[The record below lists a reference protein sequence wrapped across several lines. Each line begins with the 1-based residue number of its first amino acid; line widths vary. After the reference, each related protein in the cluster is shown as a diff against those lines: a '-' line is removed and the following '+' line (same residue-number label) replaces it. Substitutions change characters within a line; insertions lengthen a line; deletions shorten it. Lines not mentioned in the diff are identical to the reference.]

1 MLSSF
6 KDEIALIE
14 FRRVVWAWE
23 GVLARLSDE
32 WPDVAAPLLR
42 SARAIAAERL
52 PDGGL
57 DLVIGS
63 WWQPDYEQ
71 LSDPVTRTRVAEALS
86 SALED
91 NVRLSI
97 VLWPGVNGT
106 PPSTAPEN
114 PPDPLAGLPMGA
126 RHEAAVCESSLQRRF
141 FAAAWRR
148 GLHLECQRPVLIYRL
163 DFVVP
168 RTLLAAEILAW
179 QSHEHVEG
187 WDRVRDLGAEGW
199 RIISFAG
206 EEVYRDV
213 EHCVDEL
220 ETEAARR

>member
-1 MLSSF
+1 
-6 KDEIALIE
+6 LIE
-14 FRRVVWAWE
+14 LRRVVWAWE
-23 GVLARLSDE
+23 GVLARLQTE

-42 SARAIAAERL
+42 STRALAAERL

-57 DLVIGS
+57 DLVLGC

-71 LSDPVTRTRVAEALS
+71 LIDPPMRTRVAGALS
-86 SALED
+86 DMLEES
-91 NVRLSI
+91 VRLSI
-97 VLWPGVNGT
+97 VLWPGVDGN
-106 PPSTAPEN
+106 PRESAPEN
-114 PPDPLAGLPMGA
+114 PPDQMAGLPMAA
-126 RHEAAVCESSLQRRF
+126 RHEAAACESTLQRRF

-148 GLHLECQRPVLIYRL
+148 GIHLECQRPVLIYRL

-168 RTLLAAEILAW
+168 RTLLGAEILAW

-206 EEVYRDV
+206 EEVHRDV

-220 ETEAARR
+220 ETEMQR